1 MPEFKP
7 FDYGR
12 AVAQGQQNALRQAQ
26 MMDVAQNVQGR
37 NMLSTLAQEGV
48 TGVNKYN
55 ALIQEGRPDL
65 ARQEEV
71 KDIEMQSAQL
81 AQEGEKIKYVSDSTR
96 NVFNQPSLD
105 VWRQNMYNRGLA
117 EPGELDDF
125 ENYDAVATQGL
136 FRRMRGEAKNNLNQI
151 VEHNARGQ
159 ARERLFAGEEEVSRG
174 EWYTPIQR
182 IAQGSPDAWS
192 KPAQAQ
198 IDKQLIG
205 EQQLSDKLTTGMN
218 FMLGH
223 RDLFDIGSKMTAGVG
238 NAIELLGIDPPEWMA
253 SEVKDMAQLDRYS
266 LDIVNVMR
274 KAITGAQ
281 ASFSEIDKFILPMV
295 RKGTDAKSRAF
306 IRMQGAVMANE
317 MAIVRL
323 KQLKRQ
329 GYQVVSKPGSKT
341 MVIEDASGNKKAVQ
355 DVMKLGSVPTFNK
368 RKSQLMTQFAQGKKR
383 ADIPQQV
390 QSQMYLEA
398 MDIMA
403 QEGYNMDV
411 SRRDWVK

>member
-7 FDYGR
+7 FDYGQ

-26 MMDVAQNVQGR
+26 MMDVTQNVQGR
-37 NMLSTLAQEGV
+37 NMLNTLAQEGV
-48 TGVNKYN
+48 TGANKYN
-55 ALIQEGRPDL
+55 ALVQEGRPDL
-65 ARQEEV
+65 ARQEQA
-71 KDIEMQSAQL
+71 KDMQMQTAQL
-81 AQEGEKIKYVSDSTR
+81 SQDSAKLKYVSDSTR

-105 VWRQNMYNRGLA
+105 AWKQNMYDRGLA
-117 EPGELDDF
+117 EPGELADF
-125 ENYDAVATQGL
+125 DTYDPVATQGL

-159 ARERLFAGEEEVSRG
+159 ARERLYAGEEEVGRG

-192 KPAQAQ
+192 KPAQTK
-198 IDKQLIG
+198 IEKQLID
-205 EQQLSDKLTTGMN
+205 ERQLSDKLTNGMN

-238 NAIELLGIDPPEWMA
+238 NAIELLGVDPPEWMA
-253 SEVKDMAQLDRYS
+253 KEVKDMAQLDRYS

-323 KQLKRQ
+323 NQLKRQ
-329 GYQVVSKPGSKT
+329 GYQVVSKPGSQT
-341 MVIEDASGNKKAVQ
+341 MVVQDANGNKQSVQ

-368 RKSQLMTQFAQGKKR
+368 RKSQLMEQMAQGKKR
-383 ADIPQQV
+383 ADIPQKI

-398 MDIMA
+398 LDVMA
-403 QEGYNMDV
+403 KEGYNMDV
-411 SRRDWVK
+411 SRKDWVK